1 MEVSNGI
8 MLTDE
13 MERREVDRTRM
24 ELRENDLRSVCSRC
38 LRRARNLIPIGYKQ
52 EVVQLFKIAVPVC
65 TSQLA
70 GYSTYF
76 ISTVFCG
83 HLGRTELAGVALA
96 NAVNNIAG
104 VSIGYG
110 LSSACDTLI
119 SQTFGSGN
127 LKRVGVIL
135 QRAILISLLT
145 CLLCWTALLNSE
157 YILMAFREDPEVIRV
172 AQMYVKIFIIG
183 LPAIFLVQLQ
193 VKYLQN
199 QGIVWPLCITD
210 IFALIISALSNYI
223 FLYVLNL
230 GVAGSAA
237 ANVISQYSLATMIF
251 LYIQWK
257 GLHKDTWGGWSKDCL
272 QEWGAYM
279 CLAIPSLVMVCLE
292 WWTYEIG
299 EFLAGLINEV
309 ELGTQSIVYEL
320 ATMAYMFPGGFGVAA
335 SVRVGTALGSGDT
348 EQAKLSAQMSM
359 ACAVSVSLVIA
370 VVFGTTKD
378 IITYIFSSDEHLRKR
393 VSEVMVIYAPLHLI
407 DATAA
412 AAGCT
417 VRALGKQKIGAIC
430 NVFGYYGL
438 GLPIGASL
446 MFAAKQGVMG
456 LWTGLFV
463 GVLVQTVIIVV
474 YLIKLNWKKA
484 TQEALVRAGVHVS
497 ITDTDMS
504 QEVPSENT
512 STSLPYTENEILS
525 DTVDHG
531 AVTTVGEPL
540 SNKDLALRRGMTLGV
555 ILIIF
560 TAGVIT
566 HVLLTIKE

>member
-1 MEVSNGI
+1 CSAKHTHTHTHTHTE
-8 MLTDE
+8 TKE
-13 MERREVDRTRM
+13 K
-24 ELRENDLRSVCSRC
+24 NDLRSVCSRC

-96 NAVNNIAG
+96 NAVRNLHMNIRSNYA
-104 VSIGYG
+104 YA
-110 LSSACDTLI
+110 SATNHNT
-119 SQTFGSGN
+119 TFGSGN

-157 YILMAFREDPEVIRV
+157 YILMAFREDPEVIREMTV
-172 AQMYVKIFIIG
+172 YCFSQ
-183 LPAIFLVQLQ
+183 AIFLVQLQ

-299 EFLAGLINEV
+299 EFL
-309 ELGTQSIVYEL
+309 SIVYEL

-484 TQEALVRAGVHVS
+484 TQEVSACDLVCGQILS
-497 ITDTDMS
+497 FCNFPTDKL

-566 HVLLTIKE
+566 HVLLTRKD

>member
-96 NAVNNIAG
+96 NAVRNLHMNIRSNYA
-104 VSIGYG
+104 YA
-110 LSSACDTLI
+110 SATNHNT
-119 SQTFGSGN
+119 TFGSGN

-157 YILMAFREDPEVIRV
+157 YILMAFREDPEVIREMTV
-172 AQMYVKIFIIG
+172 YCFSQ
-183 LPAIFLVQLQ
+183 AIFLVQLQ

-299 EFLAGLINEV
+299 EFL
-309 ELGTQSIVYEL
+309 SIVYEL

-378 IITYIFSSDEHLRKR
+378 IITYIFSI
-393 VSEVMVIYAPLHLI
+393 SEVMVIYAPLHLI

-484 TQEALVRAGVHVS
+484 TQEVSACDLVCGQILS
-497 ITDTDMS
+497 FCNFPTDMS